1 MHTYLCPSRCWTTSI
16 WLVKCTEEKLACCP
30 SSVANDYGIRVGK
43 DTYVYKRVNHRV
55 KVMHFRK
62 RADRMP
68 CLSCKIVI
76 FRDKCTALYIEKKS
90 VRSNFIFQL
99 FFAYLKS
106 LKLKYN
112 DVSFS
117 ESQNKS
123 LKVPLK
129 FCAHYIEWLVSQA
142 KFFLGLTG
150 PFASINSRLK
160 RLNYLSMKREPLVS
174 VWKEKWNA
182 SLKNGSKRFAKME
195 MKLVKKNKKQWN

>member
-129 FCAHYIEWLVSQA
+129 FCAHHHYIEWLVSQSKVFPRPYWA
-142 KFFLGLTG
+142 FCLDQFPFEKAELPEHEKRALG
-150 PFASINSRLK
+150 FCLK
-160 RLNYLSMKREPLVS
+160 RKVECIFEE
-174 VWKEKWNA
+174 WKQKVC
-182 SLKNGSKRFAKME
+182 KNGDE
-195 MKLVKKNKKQWN
+195 VGEKQQ

>member
-1 MHTYLCPSRCWTTSI
+1 MH
-16 WLVKCTEEKLACCP
+16 CT
-30 SSVANDYGIRVGK
+30 
-43 DTYVYKRVNHRV
+43 
-55 KVMHFRK
+55 
-62 RADRMP
+62 
-68 CLSCKIVI
+68 
-76 FRDKCTALYIEKKS
+76 LYRKKS

-129 FCAHYIEWLVSQA
+129 FCAHHHYIEWLVSQA

-195 MKLVKKNKKQWN
+195 MKLVKNNSETKRLDWKIFFFLQKIAFFFLQIKRSKTMFFHLISFCGGQNPWRKHEEYY